1 MSNTAGGSL
10 SLTLSRGI
18 EMLELVCAADVAPS
32 IGQVAQQLGVHR
44 SAAYRLLRTLEAHY
58 LLRRDEAGRI
68 YPAAGLTNLAR
79 GVENSLQTV
88 GLPVM
93 TKIAD
98 ELGMSCFIAVAQGA
112 DCFTLVTVEATTS
125 HALTQHPGTRHHL
138 DRGAPGVALLSG
150 LTPQQRTEIEGLE
163 LSDKAQ
169 TDLQRA
175 LQDGYASSF
184 DEVIP
189 GVSSV
194 AVPLMAAGQLPA
206 ALAVVYPRQQLDEA
220 RIARTLH
227 RGVDTIVARLGR
239 PDAVRAADRK

>member
-1 MSNTAGGSL
+1 MSEPTSGSL

-18 EMLELVCAADVAPS
+18 TLLEYVCAVETAPS
-32 IGQVAQQLGVHR
+32 IGQVAEHLGVHR

-58 LLRRDEAGRI
+58 LVRRDEAGKI
-68 YPAAGLTNLAR
+68 HPAAGLTNLAR

-98 ELGMSCFIAVAQGA
+98 ALEMSCFIAVAQGT

-125 HALTQHPGTRHHL
+125 HAVTQHPGTRHHL
-138 DRGAPGVALLSG
+138 DRGAPGIALLSG
-150 LTPQQRTEIEGLE
+150 LTQQQREDLAGLE
-163 LSDKAQ
+163 LSDKVQAHLRQ
-169 TDLQRA
+169 A
-175 LQDGYASSF
+175 EVNGYATSH

-189 GVSSV
+189 GVGSV

-206 ALAVVYPRQQLDEA
+206 ALAVVYPRQAVDEQ
-220 RIARTLH
+220 RIAAMLQD
-227 RGVDTIVARLGR
+227 GAETILDRPGR
-239 PDAVRAADRK
+239 A

>member
-1 MSNTAGGSL
+1 MSEPTSGSL

-18 EMLELVCAADVAPS
+18 TLLEYVCAVETAPT
-32 IGQVAQQLGVHR
+32 IGQVAEHLGVHR

-58 LLRRDEAGRI
+58 LVRRDEAGKI
-68 YPAAGLTNLAR
+68 HPAAGLTNLAR

-98 ELGMSCFIAVAQGA
+98 ALEMSCFIAVAQGT

-125 HALTQHPGTRHHL
+125 HAVTQHPGTRHHL

-150 LTPQQRTEIEGLE
+150 LTQQQREDLAGLD
-163 LSDKAQ
+163 LSDKVQ
-169 TDLQRA
+169 TQLKQA
-175 LQDGYASSF
+175 AVDGYATSH

-189 GVSSV
+189 GVGSV

-206 ALAVVYPRQQLDEA
+206 SLAVVYPRQEVDEQ
-220 RIARTLH
+220 RIAAMLQD
-227 RGVDTIVARLGR
+227 GAETILDRLGR
-239 PDAVRAADRK
+239 AR

>member
-1 MSNTAGGSL
+1 MSEPTSGSL

-18 EMLELVCAADVAPS
+18 TLLEYVCAVETAPS
-32 IGQVAQQLGVHR
+32 IGQVAEHLGVHR

-58 LLRRDEAGRI
+58 LVRRDEAGKI
-68 YPAAGLTNLAR
+68 HPAAGLTNLAR

-98 ELGMSCFIAVAQGA
+98 ALEMSCFIAVAQGT

-125 HALTQHPGTRHHL
+125 HAVTQHPGTRHHL
-138 DRGAPGVALLSG
+138 DRGAPGIALLSG
-150 LTPQQRTEIEGLE
+150 LTQQQREDLAGLE
-163 LSDKAQ
+163 LSDKVQAHLRQ
-169 TDLQRA
+169 A
-175 LQDGYASSF
+175 EVNGYATSH

-189 GVSSV
+189 GVGSV

-206 ALAVVYPRQQLDEA
+206 ALAVVYPRQAVDEQ
-220 RIARTLH
+220 RIAAMLQD
-227 RGVDTIVARLGR
+227 GAETILDRLGR
-239 PDAVRAADRK
+239 G

>member
-1 MSNTAGGSL
+1 MSEPTSGSL

-18 EMLELVCAADVAPS
+18 TLLEYVCAVETAPT
-32 IGQVAQQLGVHR
+32 IGQVAEHLGVHR

-58 LLRRDEAGRI
+58 LVRRDEAGKI
-68 YPAAGLTNLAR
+68 HPAAGLTNLAR

-98 ELGMSCFIAVAQGA
+98 ALEMSCFIAVAQGT

-125 HALTQHPGTRHHL
+125 HAVTQHPGTRHHL

-150 LTPQQRTEIEGLE
+150 LTQQQREDLAGLD
-163 LSDKAQ
+163 LSDKVQ
-169 TDLQRA
+169 TQLKQA
-175 LQDGYASSF
+175 AVDGYATSH

-189 GVSSV
+189 GVGSV

-206 ALAVVYPRQQLDEA
+206 SLAVVYPRQEVDEQ
-220 RIARTLH
+220 RIAAVLQD
-227 RGVDTIVARLGR
+227 GAETILDRLGR
-239 PDAVRAADRK
+239 AR

>member
-1 MSNTAGGSL
+1 MSDNAGGSL

-32 IGQVAQQLGVHR
+32 IGEVAQQLGVHR

-58 LLRRDEAGRI
+58 LVRRDETGKVH
-68 YPAAGLTNLAR
+68 PAAGLTNLAR

-88 GLPVM
+88 GLPIM

-138 DRGAPGVALLSG
+138 DRGAPGIALLSG
-150 LTPQQRTEIEGLE
+150 LSAQQRADIADLE

-169 TDLQRA
+169 ADLERA
-175 LQDGYASSF
+175 ASDGYASSF

-189 GVSSV
+189 GVGSV

-206 ALAVVYPRQQLDEA
+206 ALAVVYPRQKLDEA
-220 RIARTLH
+220 ALAETLH
-227 RGVDTIVARLGR
+227 QGAEAMLARLGR
-239 PDAVRAADRK
+239 A

>member
-1 MSNTAGGSL
+1 MSEPRSGSL

-18 EMLELVCAADVAPS
+18 TLLEYVCAVETAPS
-32 IGQVAQQLGVHR
+32 IGQVAEHLGVHR

-58 LLRRDEAGRI
+58 LVRRDEAGKI
-68 YPAAGLTNLAR
+68 HPAAGLTNLAR

-98 ELGMSCFIAVAQGA
+98 ALEMSCFIAVAQGT

-125 HALTQHPGTRHHL
+125 HAVTQHPGTRHHL
-138 DRGAPGVALLSG
+138 DRGAPGIALLSG
-150 LTPQQRTEIEGLE
+150 LTQQQREDLAGLE
-163 LSDKAQ
+163 LSDKVQAHLRQ
-169 TDLQRA
+169 A
-175 LQDGYASSF
+175 EVNGYATSH

-189 GVSSV
+189 GVGSV

-206 ALAVVYPRQQLDEA
+206 ALAVVYPRQEVDEQ
-220 RIARTLH
+220 RIAAMLQD
-227 RGVDTIVARLGR
+227 GAETILDRLGR
-239 PDAVRAADRK
+239 A

>member
-1 MSNTAGGSL
+1 MSEPTSGSL

-18 EMLELVCAADVAPS
+18 TLLEYVCAVETAPS
-32 IGQVAQQLGVHR
+32 IGQVAEHLGVHR

-58 LLRRDEAGRI
+58 LVRRDEAGKI
-68 YPAAGLTNLAR
+68 HPAAGLTNLAR

-98 ELGMSCFIAVAQGA
+98 ALEMSCFIAVAQGT

-125 HALTQHPGTRHHL
+125 HAVTQHPGTRHHL
-138 DRGAPGVALLSG
+138 DRGAPGIALLSG
-150 LTPQQRTEIEGLE
+150 LTQQQREDLAGLE
-163 LSDKAQ
+163 LSDKVQAHLRQ
-169 TDLQRA
+169 A
-175 LQDGYASSF
+175 EVNGYATSH

-189 GVSSV
+189 GVGSV

-206 ALAVVYPRQQLDEA
+206 ALAVVYPRQEVDEQ
-220 RIARTLH
+220 RIAAMLQD
-227 RGVDTIVARLGR
+227 GAETILDRLGR
-239 PDAVRAADRK
+239 A

>member
-1 MSNTAGGSL
+1 MSDNAAGSL

-18 EMLELVCAADVAPS
+18 ELLEVVCAADVAPS
-32 IGQVAQQLGVHR
+32 IGEVAQHLGVHR

-58 LLRRDEAGRI
+58 LVRRDEAGKI
-68 YPAAGLTNLAR
+68 HPAAGLTNLAR
-79 GVENSLQTV
+79 GVENSLQAV

-138 DRGAPGVALLSG
+138 DRGAPGIALLSG
-150 LTPQQRTEIEGLE
+150 LSAQQRGDIEGLE
-163 LSDKAQ
+163 LSGKACS
-169 TDLQRA
+169 DLEQA
-175 LQDGYASSF
+175 LNDGFASSS

-194 AVPLMAAGQLPA
+194 AVPLMAQGQLPA
-206 ALAVVYPRQQLDEA
+206 ALAVVYPQQALDEQ
-220 RIARTLH
+220 RIAATLH
-227 RGVDTIVARLGR
+227 QGAGTILARLG
-239 PDAVRAADRK
+239 AAG

>member
-1 MSNTAGGSL
+1 MSDTAGGSL

-18 EMLELVCAADVAPS
+18 ELLEIVCAADSPLS
-32 IGQVAQQLGVHR
+32 IGQVAQELGVHR

-58 LLRRDEAGRI
+58 LVRRDDAGRI
-68 YPAAGLTNLAR
+68 HPAAGLTNLAR

-88 GLPVM
+88 GLPIM

-98 ELGMSCFIAVAQGA
+98 ALEMSCFIAVAQGA

-125 HALTQHPGTRHHL
+125 HAVTQHPGTRHHL

-150 LTPQQRTEIEGLE
+150 LTAQQRDDIEGLE

-169 TDLQRA
+169 ADLDEARQNR
-175 LQDGYASSF
+175 YASSF

-189 GVSSV
+189 GVGSV

-206 ALAVVYPRQQLDEA
+206 TLAVVYPRQEVDETH
-220 RIARTLH
+220 IAATLH
-227 RGVDTIVARLGR
+227 HGVDAILARLG
-239 PDAVRAADRK
+239 AA

>member
-1 MSNTAGGSL
+1 MSTTAGGSL

-18 EMLELVCAADVAPS
+18 EMLELVCASDVAPT
-32 IGQVAQQLGVHR
+32 IGQVAQQMGVHR

-58 LLRRDEAGRI
+58 LLRRDEAGKI
-68 YPAAGLTNLAR
+68 HPAAGLTNLAR

-150 LTPQQRTEIEGLE
+150 LTPQQRAEVEGLE
-163 LSDKAQ
+163 LSNKAQ
-169 TDLQRA
+169 TDLERA
-175 LQDGYASSF
+175 LRDGYASSF

-206 ALAVVYPRQQLDEA
+206 ALAVVYPRQQLDEQH
-220 RIARTLH
+220 IAKTLH
-227 RGVDTIVARLGR
+227 RGVETIVTRLG
-239 PDAVRAADRK
+239 PADPAWAGRSG

>member
-1 MSNTAGGSL
+1 MSEPRSGSL

-18 EMLELVCAADVAPS
+18 TLLEYVCAVETAPS
-32 IGQVAQQLGVHR
+32 IGQVAEHLGVHR

-58 LLRRDEAGRI
+58 LVRRDEAGKI
-68 YPAAGLTNLAR
+68 HPAAGLTNLAR

-98 ELGMSCFIAVAQGA
+98 ALEMSCFIAVAQGT

-125 HALTQHPGTRHHL
+125 HAVTQHPGTRHHL
-138 DRGAPGVALLSG
+138 DRGAPGIALLSG
-150 LTPQQRTEIEGLE
+150 LTQQQREDLAGLE
-163 LSDKAQ
+163 LSDKVQAHLRQ
-169 TDLQRA
+169 A
-175 LQDGYASSF
+175 EVNGYATSH

-189 GVSSV
+189 GVGSV

-206 ALAVVYPRQQLDEA
+206 ALAVVYPRQEVDEQ
-220 RIARTLH
+220 RIAAMLQD
-227 RGVDTIVARLGR
+227 GAETILARLGR
-239 PDAVRAADRK
+239 A

>member
-1 MSNTAGGSL
+1 MSEPAGGSL

-18 EMLELVCAADVAPS
+18 QLLEYVCAVDAAPS
-32 IGQVAQQLGVHR
+32 IGQVAEHLKVHR

-58 LLRRDEAGRI
+58 LVRRDDAGKI

-98 ELGMSCFIAVAQGA
+98 ALEMSCFIAVAQGS

-125 HALTQHPGTRHHL
+125 HVVTQHPGTRHHL
-138 DRGAPGVALLSG
+138 DRGAPGVALLAG
-150 LTPQQRTEIEGLE
+150 LTPQQRDEIADLE
-163 LSDKAQ
+163 LSEKALA
-169 TDLQRA
+169 DLAQA
-175 LQDGYASSF
+175 EADGYATSH

-189 GVSSV
+189 GVGSV
-194 AVPLMAAGQLPA
+194 AVPLMAPGQLPA
-206 ALAVVYPRQQLDEA
+206 SLAVVYPRREVDEQ
-220 RIARTLH
+220 RIATMLH
-227 RGVDTIVARLGR
+227 AGVDTILARLG
-239 PDAVRAADRK
+239 AA

>member
-1 MSNTAGGSL
+1 MSDTAGGSL

-18 EMLELVCAADVAPS
+18 EMLELVCAADAAPT
-32 IGQVAQQLGVHR
+32 IGQVAQRLGVHR

-58 LLRRDEAGRI
+58 LLRRDDAGKI
-68 YPAAGLTNLAR
+68 HAAAGLTNLAR
-79 GVENSLQTV
+79 GVENSLQSV

-98 ELGMSCFIAVAQGA
+98 ELEMSCFIAVAQGA

-138 DRGAPGVALLSG
+138 DRGAPGMALLSG

-163 LSDKAQ
+163 LSNKAH
-169 TDLQRA
+169 TDLERA
-175 LQDGYASSF
+175 LHDGYASSF

-189 GVSSV
+189 GVGSV

-220 RIARTLH
+220 YIATTLQH
-227 RGVDTIVARLGR
+227 GVETILAKLGS
-239 PDAVRAADRK
+239 A

>member
-1 MSNTAGGSL
+1 MSDTAAGSL

-18 EMLELVCAADVAPS
+18 KLLELVCAADVAPT
-32 IGQVAQQLGVHR
+32 IGQVAEQLGLHR

-58 LLRRDEAGRI
+58 LVRRDDAGKVH
-68 YPAAGLTNLAR
+68 PAAGLTNLAR

-98 ELGMSCFIAVAQGA
+98 ALEMSCFIAVAQGA

-125 HALTQHPGTRHHL
+125 HAVTQHPGTRHHL

-150 LTPQQRTEIEGLE
+150 LTAQQTDDIAGLE

-169 TDLQRA
+169 SDLEQARA
-175 LQDGYASSF
+175 DGYASSY

-189 GVSSV
+189 GVGSV
-194 AVPLMAAGQLPA
+194 AVPLMALGQLPA
-206 ALAVVYPRQQLDEA
+206 TLAVVYPRQAVDEQH
-220 RIARTLH
+220 IANTLH
-227 RGVDTIVARLGR
+227 HGADTILARLG
-239 PDAVRAADRK
+239 AA

>member
-1 MSNTAGGSL
+1 MSEPRSGSL

-18 EMLELVCAADVAPS
+18 TLLEYVCAVETAPS
-32 IGQVAQQLGVHR
+32 IGQVAEHLGVHR

-58 LLRRDEAGRI
+58 LVRRDEAGKI
-68 YPAAGLTNLAR
+68 HPAAGLTNLAR

-98 ELGMSCFIAVAQGA
+98 ALEMSCFIAVAQGT

-125 HALTQHPGTRHHL
+125 HAVTQHPGTRHHL
-138 DRGAPGVALLSG
+138 DRGAPGIALLSG
-150 LTPQQRTEIEGLE
+150 LTQQQREDLAGLE
-163 LSDKAQ
+163 LSDKVQAHLRQ
-169 TDLQRA
+169 A
-175 LQDGYASSF
+175 EANGYATSH

-189 GVSSV
+189 GVGSV

-206 ALAVVYPRQQLDEA
+206 ALAVVYPRQEVDEQ
-220 RIARTLH
+220 RIAAMLQD
-227 RGVDTIVARLGR
+227 GAETILDRLGR
-239 PDAVRAADRK
+239 A

>member
-1 MSNTAGGSL
+1 MSEPTSGSL

-18 EMLELVCAADVAPS
+18 TLLEYVCAVETAPT
-32 IGQVAQQLGVHR
+32 IGQVAEHLGVHR

-58 LLRRDEAGRI
+58 LVRRDEAGKI
-68 YPAAGLTNLAR
+68 HPAAGLTNLAR

-98 ELGMSCFIAVAQGA
+98 ALEMSCFIAVAQGT

-125 HALTQHPGTRHHL
+125 HAVTQHPGTRHHL

-150 LTPQQRTEIEGLE
+150 LSQQQREDLAGLD
-163 LSDKAQ
+163 LSDKVQ
-169 TDLQRA
+169 TQLKQA
-175 LQDGYASSF
+175 AVDGYATSH

-189 GVSSV
+189 GVGSV

-206 ALAVVYPRQQLDEA
+206 SLAVVYPRQEVDEQ
-220 RIARTLH
+220 RIAAMLQD
-227 RGVDTIVARLGR
+227 GAETILDRLGR
-239 PDAVRAADRK
+239 AR

>member
-1 MSNTAGGSL
+1 MSDSAGGSL

-18 EMLELVCAADVAPS
+18 ELLERVCAADAAPS
-32 IGQVAQQLGVHR
+32 IGQVAQQLGIHR

-58 LLRRDEAGRI
+58 LVRRDEAGKI
-68 YPAAGLTNLAR
+68 HPAAGLTNLAR

-88 GLPVM
+88 GLPIM

-98 ELGMSCFIAVAQGA
+98 DLGMSCFIAVAQGA

-138 DRGAPGVALLSG
+138 DRGAPGIALLSG
-150 LTPQQRTEIEGLE
+150 LTPQQRADIEDLE
-163 LSDKAQ
+163 LSNKAQ
-169 TDLQRA
+169 ADLRRA
-175 LQDGYASSF
+175 LRDGYASSF

-189 GVSSV
+189 GVGSV

-206 ALAVVYPRQQLDEA
+206 TLAVVYPRQQLDEA
-220 RIARTLH
+220 HIAATLH
-227 RGVDTIVARLGR
+227 RGVEAIVTRLGR
-239 PDAVRAADRK
+239 A